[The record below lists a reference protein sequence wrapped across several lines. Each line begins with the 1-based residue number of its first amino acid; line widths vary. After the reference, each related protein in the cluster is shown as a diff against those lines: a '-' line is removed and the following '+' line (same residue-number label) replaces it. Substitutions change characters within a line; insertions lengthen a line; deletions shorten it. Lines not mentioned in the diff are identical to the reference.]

1 MRSRFFQL
9 RCHQP
14 HSTLTFSQTE
24 FAFYLDPFAL
34 VPVILSLVPILA
46 LFGPSQSWPGK
57 PDSPRFAVAEILTV
71 PVYLICQYPT
81 GVVSLALVEIFNHFL
96 ELGRFVVSIKRTV
109 FQPCPAV
116 CDTDIQLH
124 AKLHGFADLSP
135 HYRAHKG
142 LADAD
147 YSVLN
152 AVGMVVIHVLLLLI
166 NLTNRLQSL
175 RLVNIQCLFLIQL
188 PVNGSK
194 VSFQIVQLL
203 PNGFTGHLCGVF
215 AAADILQIVFPGS
228 FAIGTGLLAVG
239 GAVENIQQ
247 LLSIFSGFIQK
258 GNILGI
264 PDIGRCAGGIHDYR
278 AAVPSTIG
286 LVIILVIV
294 IFCFLCFLDDHFIDL
309 SQNFRRQ
316 AFSEMHHRGRIE
328 GQFAVVIARIPTEI
342 LQIWV
347 LLDLQNSFHIGIPV
361 FPLDETSTQR
371 QLKRLGHIPGLGR
384 KQIRVLF
391 LNLVP
396 WDALRFLHPAVVFP
410 QAHTHGLLKI

>member
-1 MRSRFFQL
+1 M
-9 RCHQP
+9 
-14 HSTLTFSQTE
+14 
-24 FAFYLDPFAL
+24 
-34 VPVILSLVPILA
+34 
-46 LFGPSQSWPGK
+46 
-57 PDSPRFAVAEILTV
+57 
-71 PVYLICQYPT
+71 
-81 GVVSLALVEIFNHFL
+81 
-96 ELGRFVVSIKRTV
+96 
-109 FQPCPAV
+109 
-116 CDTDIQLH
+116 
-124 AKLHGFADLSP
+124 
-135 HYRAHKG
+135 
-142 LADAD
+142 
-147 YSVLN
+147 
-152 AVGMVVIHVLLLLI
+152 
-166 NLTNRLQSL
+166 
-175 RLVNIQCLFLIQL
+175 
-188 PVNGSK
+188 
-194 VSFQIVQLL
+194 
-203 PNGFTGHLCGVF
+203 
-215 AAADILQIVFPGS
+215 
-228 FAIGTGLLAVG
+228 
-239 GAVENIQQ
+239 ENIQQ

-384 KQIRVLF
+384 KQIRVLC

-410 QAHTHGLLKI
+410 QVHTHGLLKI

>member
-1 MRSRFFQL
+1 M
-9 RCHQP
+9 
-14 HSTLTFSQTE
+14 
-24 FAFYLDPFAL
+24 
-34 VPVILSLVPILA
+34 
-46 LFGPSQSWPGK
+46 
-57 PDSPRFAVAEILTV
+57 
-71 PVYLICQYPT
+71 
-81 GVVSLALVEIFNHFL
+81 
-96 ELGRFVVSIKRTV
+96 
-109 FQPCPAV
+109 
-116 CDTDIQLH
+116 
-124 AKLHGFADLSP
+124 
-135 HYRAHKG
+135 
-142 LADAD
+142 
-147 YSVLN
+147 
-152 AVGMVVIHVLLLLI
+152 
-166 NLTNRLQSL
+166 
-175 RLVNIQCLFLIQL
+175 
-188 PVNGSK
+188 
-194 VSFQIVQLL
+194 
-203 PNGFTGHLCGVF
+203 F

-239 GAVENIQQ
+239 GAVGNIQQ

-384 KQIRVLF
+384 KQIRVLC

-410 QAHTHGLLKI
+410 QVHTYGLLKI